1 LRLALIL
8 ALPLAAGKLCA
19 QMPGPPAPSVCTDSA
34 KLAPL
39 SQALSSSTKD
49 AANVRIR
56 SVLGEIQTLAYPELA
71 RKEVRPRTFHSRS
84 DYFKTGFNLWRFL
97 LFQRMRYYVEVNPEL
112 FARNPP
118 ADGVC
123 AILGHEMAHVAD
135 LSHGNRIRLFRLV
148 RLLSSRYTVRFERR
162 ADLEAI
168 RRGFGAGLIDY
179 RSWVYNNIPPSKIEQ
194 KKRNYFSPQEITAI
208 LDLTRANPQL
218 FDYWKRKVPLNES
231 EIVASAAARK

>member
-1 LRLALIL
+1 
-8 ALPLAAGKLCA
+8 
-19 QMPGPPAPSVCTDSA
+19 
-34 KLAPL
+34 
-39 SQALSSSTKD
+39 
-49 AANVRIR
+49 
-56 SVLGEIQTLAYPELA
+56 
-71 RKEVRPRTFHSRS
+71 
-84 DYFKTGFNLWRFL
+84 
-97 LFQRMRYYVEVNPEL
+97 
-112 FARNPP
+112 
-118 ADGVC
+118 
-123 AILGHEMAHVAD
+123 